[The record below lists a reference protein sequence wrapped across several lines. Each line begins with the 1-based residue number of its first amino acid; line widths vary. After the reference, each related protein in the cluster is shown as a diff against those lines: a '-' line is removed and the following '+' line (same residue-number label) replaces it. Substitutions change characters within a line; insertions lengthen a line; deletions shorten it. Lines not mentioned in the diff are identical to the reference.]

1 MIGNF
6 LFLVEGTNEKIFY
19 EKVWNFLSGKNRL
32 LSEIEFAFASV
43 NGNTRFENK
52 AKGIARYYCREH
64 SEKNI
69 CIFLCYDTDS
79 FEKKFYPRESM
90 GKTVVELRNIRSVH
104 SVMQIEAS
112 PSLERYFLED
122 PEALSDFLQIDIDQC
137 KADPALGITEISK
150 IFKKANRIYT
160 KKFSDIDKLVS
171 FIDFEAFS
179 LRHDDIVK
187 MIYGRA
193 EELQKLANR
202 QMNVR

>member
-19 EKVWNFLSGKNRL
+19 ENFWNFLRGKNRL
-32 LSEIEFAFASV
+32 LSEIEFAFVSV

-52 AKGIARYYCREH
+52 AKGIALHHCDEH
-64 SEKNI
+64 SGENT
-69 CIFLCYDTDS
+69 CIFLCYDTDALE
-79 FEKKFYPRESM
+79 EKYYPRESIERAIADL
-90 GKTVVELRNIRSVH
+90 KNLPFVH
-104 SVMQIEAS
+104 SAEPIEAS

-122 PEALSDFLQIDIDQC
+122 PEALSKFLGTDIDQC
-137 KADPALGITEISK
+137 KADPALGKTEISK

-193 EELQKLANR
+193 EELQNLR
-202 QMNVR
+202 VDQ